1 MRARE
6 HRLLGQFVR
15 KLFESRN
22 QRIHLRQKHFRA
34 GFFQHQA
41 VRGIV
46 DILRGAGKMHELG
59 GGFQLI
65 AKRGHFV
72 FEVIFHRFHVVIG
85 GFFNVLD
92 RLRIGL
98 TEIGHNAVQ
107 IRHRRVRECR

>member
-1 MRARE
+1 
-6 HRLLGQFVR
+6 
-15 KLFESRN
+15 
-22 QRIHLRQKHFRA
+22 
-34 GFFQHQA
+34 
-41 VRGIV
+41 
-46 DILRGAGKMHELG
+46 MHELS